1 MSEPEF
7 KINPLND
14 LLFKKMLASE
24 DQKPVMQGFIKDFF
38 DIDASLDDIIL
49 VTPYSIKS
57 YKEYLRKNNE
67 NDTVKLDDS
76 AEMIRIM
83 RETHRDITVV
93 VKTADLLVE
102 LQIYNDK
109 YFVVRTIYYLCE
121 RFCSNYNTP
130 GKMETNKDGKPIRY
144 SSLRPVYAMNI
155 VKKKYFDQDD
165 DALHIFSLYD
175 KEHALSLSKEY
186 ILLGYFEL
194 HKKKVKNSNQGHWQR
209 LFLTGETLDNAPCY
223 IKQAKALIKYEN
235 LDEDERE
242 MISSLEKAEATYE
255 SIMFTIYEEG
265 RDEGRDEGIEIGM
278 DKGKNLQA
286 IQDAVN
292 AIKKWHCTL
301 DEAMEF
307 VKLKS
312 EYREDMV
319 AELKKQNIEFKENA
333 ET

>member
-1 MSEPEF
+1 MSEPEL
-7 KINPLND
+7 KISPLND

-24 DQKPVMQGFIKDFF
+24 DQKSVLQGFIKDFF
-38 DIDASLDDIIL
+38 DIDATLDDIIL
-49 VTPYSIKS
+49 ITPYSIKS
-57 YKEYLRKNNE
+57 YKEYLLKNSE
-67 NDTVKLDDS
+67 NDTINLDDS
-76 AEMIRIM
+76 AEMIRVM

-109 YFVVRTIYYLCE
+109 YFIVRTIYYLCD
-121 RFCSNYNTP
+121 RFCANYNTP
-130 GKMETNKDGKPIRY
+130 GKMETNKDGTPIRY
-144 SSLRPVYAMNI
+144 SSLRPVYAINI

-175 KEHALSLSKEY
+175 REHKLSLNKEY
-186 ILLGYFEL
+186 LMLGYFEL
-194 HKKKVKNSNQGHWQR
+194 HKKKVKNKNQEHWQK
-209 LFLTGETLDNAPCY
+209 LFLTGETQDDAPCH
-223 IKQAKALIKYEN
+223 IKQAKTLINYEN
-235 LDEDERE
+235 LSGDERE
-242 MISSLEKAEATYE
+242 MVSSLEKAEATYE

-265 RDEGRDEGIEIGM
+265 RDE
-278 DKGKNLQA
+278 GKNLQA

-312 EYREDMV
+312 KYREDV
-319 AELKKQNIEFKENA
+319 IAELKKQNIEYK
-333 ET
+333 